1 MGGWVY
7 IMTNKPHGTLY
18 TGVTANLTARIH
30 QHRQGTGSEFCRKW
44 GLTRLVYVERHER
57 IEDAIVREKRIKS
70 WKRAWRL
77 RLIRELNPRWEDLFE
92 RINA

>member
-7 IMTNKPHGTLY
+7 IMTNGPHGTLY
-18 TGVTANLTARIH
+18 TGVTANLAARIH
-30 QHRQGTGSEFCRKW
+30 QHREGRGSQFCRKW
-44 GLTRLVYVERHER
+44 GLTQLVYVERHDR

-77 RLIRELNPRWEDLFE
+77 RLILETNPHWNDLFDQ
-92 RINA
+92 INA

>member
-57 IEDAIVREKRIKS
+57 IEDAIVREKRIKR

>member
-1 MGGWVY
+1 VGGWVY

-18 TGVTANLTARIH
+18 TGVTANLAARIS
-30 QHRQGTGSEFCRKW
+30 QHREGRESEFCRKW
-44 GLTRLVYVERHER
+44 RLTRLVYVEPHER

-77 RLIRELNPRWEDLFE
+77 RLIVEMNPHWEDLFE

>member
-1 MGGWVY
+1 MDGWVY
-7 IMTNKPHGTLY
+7 IMSNGPHGTLY
-18 TGVTANLTARIH
+18 TGVTANLAARIH
-30 QHRQGTGSEFCRKW
+30 QHREGTGSEFCPKW

-57 IEDAIVREKRIKS
+57 IEEAIAREKQVKA

-77 RLIRELNPRWEDLFE
+77 RLVIEQNPSWEDLYE